1 VHGTLR
7 FGLRRFG
14 GTEEAT
20 ETGLTG
26 LRWVVG
32 SVLGLR
38 PRLGETGPT
47 GLKHSGGD
55 RIRGKKGGA
64 QLMAVKVH
72 GTFKSSESNRPIPA
86 TKVFGKLQN

>member
-1 VHGTLR
+1 MHGTFGPFG

-38 PRLGETGPT
+38 PRLGETGLT
-47 GLKHSGGD
+47 GLKHRRCRFAGLSHSGWRFTGLKHIGGD
-55 RIRGKKGGA
+55 WIRGQNGGVH
-64 QLMAVKVH
+64 LM
-72 GTFKSSESNRPIPA
+72 GF
-86 TKVFGKLQN
+86 

>member
-47 GLKHSGGD
+47 GLK
-55 RIRGKKGGA
+55 RRGWRLDQGA
-64 QLMAVKVH
+64 KWWRAPDEILTA
-72 GTFKSSESNRPIPA
+72 
-86 TKVFGKLQN
+86 